1 MGIRVSEQSRQEAR
15 LRVLHTVTQR
25 ADQLQ
30 QQIASGRRI
39 ERASDDP
46 AGATLALRHRRDIA
60 FEAQMRR
67 NLDGGVA
74 FMNATEAALDAAT
87 DALQRARELTVQAS
101 SSALST
107 SDRSAIAREIN
118 QIIEHLAQIA
128 NGSFGGAYIFSGF
141 QTQTPA
147 YDVAGDPP
155 IAVTYQG
162 DAGQRV
168 RRISLQDE
176 APVNLT
182 GPAVFGDVFDE
193 LIALRD
199 NLNSSVPPDVIAT
212 SLDSIDAAIDR
223 VIAGRAEIGSRINR
237 FEFSRSQSEVNNIE
251 LQKLRADI
259 EEIDLADAVVKLTAQ
274 QAALEAALG
283 AIGRTSTM
291 SLLAFLR

>member
-15 LRVLHTVTQR
+15 LRVLQTVTQR
-25 ADQLQ
+25 ADRLQ

-39 ERASDDP
+39 QRASDDP

-60 FEAQMRR
+60 FETQMQR
-67 NLDGGVA
+67 NQEGGIA

-87 DALQRARELTVQAS
+87 EALQRARELTVQAS

-107 SDRSAIAREIN
+107 SDRSAIAKEIN
-118 QIIEHLAQIA
+118 QIIGHLAQIA
-128 NGSFGGAYIFSGF
+128 NGSFGGAYLFSGY

-162 DAGQRV
+162 DNGQRV

-182 GPAVFGDVFDE
+182 GPEVFGDVFDQ
-193 LIALRD
+193 LITLR
-199 NLNSSVPPDVIAT
+199 NKLNSSVPPDVIAA
-212 SLDSIDAAIDR
+212 SLDGIDAAIDR
-223 VIAGRAEIGSRINR
+223 VIAGRAEIGARINR
-237 FEFSRSQSEVNNIE
+237 FEFSRSQSEVNTIE
-251 LQKLRADI
+251 LQQLRADI

-274 QAALEAALG
+274 QAALEAALA

-291 SLLAFLR
+291 SLLAFLD

>member
-15 LRVLHTVTQR
+15 LRVLQTVTQR
-25 ADQLQ
+25 ADKLQ

-60 FEAQMRR
+60 FEGQMRR
-67 NLDGGVA
+67 NLEGGIA

-107 SDRSAIAREIN
+107 TDRNAIAKEIN
-118 QIIEHLAQIA
+118 QILGHLAQIA
-128 NGSFGGAYIFSGF
+128 NGSFGGAYIFSGY

-162 DAGQRV
+162 DNGQRI

-182 GPAVFGDVFDE
+182 GPEVFGNVFDE
-193 LIALRD
+193 LITLRN

-212 SLDSIDAAIDR
+212 SLDGIDAAIDR

-237 FEFSRSQSEVNNIE
+237 FELSRSQSEVNNIE

-274 QAALEAALG
+274 QAALEAALA

-291 SLLAFLR
+291 SLLAFLQ